1 MKTIIALIASSL
13 IALSA
18 WASQAVNINTASA
31 EEISEALQGIG
42 PSKAEAIVAYRSAN
56 GQFQHIDEL
65 VNVKGIGLRTIE
77 LNREYILLQD
87 RAQAAS
93 EKP

>member
-1 MKTIIALIASSL
+1 MKAFLILLLTALLGA
-13 IALSA
+13 AA
-18 WASQAVNINTASA
+18 WAAGPVNVNTASA
-31 EEISEALQGIG
+31 EEISESLKGIG
-42 PSKAEAIVAYRSAN
+42 PSKAQAIVAYRSAN

-77 LNREYILLQD
+77 LNREYIRLQD